1 MSEGNVSVSGNGVGV
16 VVGTGSGDDSQQ
28 REEDRAAADT
38 IDQLN
43 QRHQSEADSASASS
57 GCAEDPEYTTF
68 LQQRA
73 QGDEAEVMHS
83 RQPQSYSREDE
94 MILPHQQQSAQSH
107 YRYVTPQEFTGI
119 FPQYGSHMTS
129 MHMYKNEE
137 DLVIKRDVEEHA
149 DDRYEDILEL
159 GDKVDV
165 RRNLDVCSN
174 ASGRSSEGLEH
185 GTPPGLDYAE
195 NKDGLL
201 DLHLPHRDMR
211 IHHENSTNFVHLAAA
226 LHSPGAHSH
235 TQDGEDTTDLY
246 QSQGTASQE
255 SLHRLQPAYQQSEV
269 IQHSNNYQS

>member
-1 MSEGNVSVSGNGVGV
+1 MSEGSVRVDGVAV
-16 VVGTGSGDDSQQ
+16 VVGGGGGDDSRQ

-43 QRHQSEADSASASS
+43 QRHSHSHSEADSASASS
-57 GCAEDPEYTTF
+57 GCAEDTEYTAF

-73 QGDEAEVMHS
+73 QGDEVEVMHT

-94 MILPHQQQSAQSH
+94 MILPHQQTAQSH
-107 YRYVTPQEFTGI
+107 YRYMTPQEFTGI
-119 FPQYGSHMTS
+119 FPQYNSHMYHGEKS
-129 MHMYKNEE
+129 ENEI
-137 DLVIKRDVEEHA
+137 VIKRDVEEPA

-211 IHHENSTNFVHLAAA
+211 IQENSTNFVHLAAA

-246 QSQGTASQE
+246 QSQE